1 MWWPVAVGS
10 LAWLLLLHNH
20 PIDQQAWA
28 IELGPLL
35 WTACLAGL
43 FVMLLRNG
51 VGDRAHRAAWAVAA
65 LGAGLNLLVVS
76 ANGGYMPQSAEAR
89 VLARGATIDATG
101 QAQLRNVRPIDDATV
116 LGGLGDVL
124 AEPAW
129 FPKANVVSI
138 GDVLLG
144 LGIAGWAFSVTR
156 KRPITTREE
165 A

>member
-1 MWWPVAVGS
+1 
-10 LAWLLLLHNH
+10 
-20 PIDQQAWA
+20 
-28 IELGPLL
+28 
-35 WTACLAGL
+35 
-43 FVMLLRNG
+43 MLLRNG
-51 VGDRAHRAAWAVAA
+51 VGDRAHRAAWSVAA

-89 VLARGATIDATG
+89 VLTRGATIDATG
-101 QAQLRNVRPIDDATV
+101 QAQLRNVRPMDDATV